1 MVIDNYRR
9 WKSRLPS
16 KTVQVVDPRANPNLR
31 FRAGIDQIFARR
43 LRAKLNDP
51 RFHCSVQPLQ
61 IMRCDESDNRWT
73 VNSKGELLA
82 AEKKQ
87 ALDQINIA
95 LIAHEYDIRINV
107 ATEIAAP
114 VTEVG
119 DVRAAPPVNR
129 NLWVVE
135 RRKKRTSYTCKD
147 AHMNKWRIDYTEV
160 DIVTKLSGTANA
172 SNKIKKEIEVEFE
185 LETAPMLDWLRERDG
200 DAVIS
205 KTRVLAEQLTQLLDY
220 CIPFESESEKES
232 SLLVVNDTY
241 FDFEINKLDAI
252 LTGADAVQPGRK
264 KSDFLG
270 SMPVNLTRQNLIE
283 VQKTDYF
290 ITEKSDGIRYLLYV
304 IPPPRSTD
312 PADGIAVLVDRSRTI
327 FKFRGCETVGKA
339 LGVGTILDGELVFNR
354 SLKENVFL
362 VFDTLLFRRQPL
374 VELLFGERLEKIRSE
389 ILSTYSRNLPAVL
402 AQESALNAQKGLASL
417 PVKPLA
423 LVRKVFVP
431 RREFGVL
438 LSKMRLEDG
447 ERVFFDPERAAQ
459 PGVVATSRRH
469 HKSDGFIFQPNAK
482 YVFSKH
488 YELMKWKWAELRSVD
503 LQINIPMEATS
514 NSAGGEWPIYL
525 MCGGP
530 DGTQINCT
538 KRGDTN
544 VGLGAYFLLFSLSY
558 YTLFESFSPITDP
571 PTRLHHFP
579 SHCLPTSL
587 PNHQVS
593 STRTGC

>member
-1 MVIDNYRR
+1 MIIDNYRR

-16 KTVQVVDPRANPNLR
+16 KSVVVVDPRTNGTLR
-31 FRAGIDQIFARR
+31 FRAGIDQIFARK
-43 LRAKLNDP
+43 LRTKLSDP
-51 RFHCSVQPLQ
+51 KFHASVQPLQ
-61 IMRCDESDNRWT
+61 VMRCDQSDNRWT
-73 VNSKGELLA
+73 VNSKGELLM

-87 ALDQINIA
+87 ALDQTNLA

-114 VTEVG
+114 VTESA
-119 DVRAAPPVNR
+119 DVSGAPAVNR

-135 RRKKRTSYTCKD
+135 RRKKRTSYSYKD
-147 AHMNKWRIDYTEV
+147 THMNKWRIDYTEV
-160 DIVTKLSGTANA
+160 DIVTKATGISTV
-172 SNKIKKEIEVEFE
+172 SNKVKKEIEVEFE
-185 LETAPMLDWLRERDG
+185 LETAPMLDWLRERDY
-200 DAVIS
+200 DAVVS
-205 KTRVLAEQLTQLLDY
+205 KTRVLAEQLIYLLDY
-220 CIPFESESEKES
+220 CIPFESENEKEA

-252 LTGADAVQPGRK
+252 LTNSEAVQPGRK

-270 SMPVNLTRQNLIE
+270 SMPVNLTRQNLME

-312 PADGIAVLVDRSRTI
+312 SSDGIAILVDRSRTI
-327 FKFRGCETVGKA
+327 FKFRGCEAVGKA

-354 SLKENVFL
+354 SLRENVFL
-362 VFDTLLFRRQPL
+362 VFDTLLYRRRPL
-374 VELLFGERLEKIRSE
+374 VELMFGERLDIIRSE
-389 ILSTYSRNLPAVL
+389 ILTSYARSLPAVL
-402 AQESALNAQKGLASL
+402 AQESASSAQRSL
-417 PVKPLA
+417 PSLPGNPLT

-438 LSKMRLEDG
+438 LSKMRTEEG
-447 ERVFFDPERAAQ
+447 ERVFFDPERSAQ

-544 VGLGAYFLLFSLSY
+544 VGLG
-558 YTLFESFSPITDP
+558 E
-571 PTRLHHFP
+571 
-579 SHCLPTSL
+579 
-587 PNHQVS
+587 
-593 STRTGC
+593 